1 MWRAHLTGMA
11 TAARFAPLLA
21 ASLAGCAGSPTLSV
35 FGSFF
40 PSWMLCAFAG
50 LILTIVTHRVLT
62 TSGLDKA
69 IPAPLLVYVS
79 LTAAFTFATWL
90 LWLA

>member
-1 MWRAHLTGMA
+1 
-11 TAARFAPLLA
+11 
-21 ASLAGCAGSPTLSV
+21 
-35 FGSFF
+35 
-40 PSWMLCAFAG
+40 MLCAFAG

-69 IPAPLLVYVS
+69 IPAPFLVYVS